1 MDLIIESIAAAV
13 SGRVLQGSPRKRVE
27 GVSTDSRSIRPG
39 ELFIPLKGEHFDGHD
54 FIGQALQAKASGIII
69 SRDWRG
75 GTLPPDIPV
84 VEVADTLTA
93 LGDLARAWVQ
103 HTPATIIAITG
114 SNGKTTTREMTA
126 AILERSHAVLKPRC
140 NWNNLIGLPL
150 TLLELKP
157 SHQMAVLELGMNRR
171 GEIKRLAEIAQ
182 PRIGVITNVGPVH
195 LEYLKTIEEVARAKS
210 ELFESFGRDSHAVMN
225 ADDSRVAALAGRC
238 PARIMTFGIDSPAQV
253 RALDIASPAAGE
265 NRFTLAFGKES
276 APVSLRVPGM
286 HSIYNALAAAAVA
299 SLCGVDMQEIKAG
312 LEEYTSF
319 PGRME
324 IIHLDDTITIINDT
338 YNANPASMEIALT
351 TLVQLKG
358 AGRGI
363 AVLGDMLELGE
374 ASEAYH
380 RQLGSLIKTLQIG
393 PVILTGAHARTVAA
407 GAGDKGTSGVT
418 IAIADTHEEIA
429 RRLHMTVQ
437 PHDWIL
443 FKGSRGMRMEKSM
456 ELFRQLRNTRSGM
469 PSPIPA
475 ASAGCNH

>member
-54 FIGQALQAKASGIII
+54 FIVPALQAKASGIII
-69 SRDWRG
+69 SRDWKG
-75 GTLPPDIPV
+75 GNLPPDIPV
-84 VEVADTLTA
+84 IEVADTLTA

-103 HTPATIIAITG
+103 HTQATIIAVTG

-126 AILERSHAVLKPRC
+126 AILERSHTVLKPRC

-150 TLLELKP
+150 TLLGLGP
-157 SHQMAVLELGMNRR
+157 HHQMAVLELGMNRR
-171 GEIKRLAEIAQ
+171 GEIRRLAEIAQ

-195 LEYLKTIEEVARAKS
+195 LEYLKTLEEVARAKG
-210 ELFESFGRDSHAVMN
+210 ELFESLGSGSHAVIN
-225 ADDSRVAALAGRC
+225 ADDSRVAALARRC
-238 PARIMTFGIDSPAQV
+238 PAQIMTFGIASPAQV
-253 RALDIASPAAGE
+253 RALDIASPASGG
-265 NRFTLAFGKES
+265 NRFILAVGEES
-276 APVSLRVPGM
+276 APVSLRIPGM

-299 SLCGVDMQEIKAG
+299 SLCRVGMQEIKAG
-312 LEEYTSF
+312 LEGYTSF

-324 IIHLDDTITIINDT
+324 IIRLDDDITIINDT
-338 YNANPASMEIALT
+338 YNANPTSMEIALT
-351 TLVQLKG
+351 TLAQLKG

-374 ASEAYH
+374 TSEAYH
-380 RQLGSLIKTLQIG
+380 RQLGSLITTLQISL
-393 PVILTGAHARTVAA
+393 VILTGAHAQTVAA
-407 GAGDKGTSGVT
+407 GAGDKGTAGAS
-418 IAIADTHEEIA
+418 ISIADTHEEIA
-429 RRLHMTVQ
+429 AQLDRTVQ

-456 ELFRQLRNTRSGM
+456 ELFRQLRNARTGR
-469 PSPIPA
+469 PSFVPA
-475 ASAGCNH
+475 VGAGCNH